1 VSVESLRAALAVT
14 PKNVVEMLVPRAA
27 LVSLLALVDSA
38 SEADRHLEDAK
49 EIIQRTMRDAAL
61 RASTGASEVERAR
74 RERALVREGA
84 QGEYDHPVYVTP
96 EACDMARA
104 RVDLICPAPGPAA
117 HPREASETKPD
128 LAFATLDAIH
138 DALNVLG
145 LMGRVEGTPEGVVV
159 HREVTR
165 IRDLLRDGVEA
176 ATDYQALWHRDVAKG
191 RARIAELEASLA
203 TALAAGRGDAVEAER
218 VKLARIGEA
227 FDSFANEPWA
237 WEPAVFSECG
247 SGDAGQRVLDRVVRG
262 WEALCDAIRG
272 SMPAPSPAVVDA
284 GRKMEVLTPA
294 EQANRDAMHA
304 AIFGP
309 AKEVDLDGYADALA
323 APAVVEASEG
333 KCEVCGWPCA
343 KDAASGCVPGNCSY
357 RPPHGT
363 GEYARIARRR
373 KALAAAAEA
382 LTKLEARGESPEAF
396 LARPASPPA
405 APPLAE
411 SVRDGDAAF
420 WKWVHKALSDAWQL
434 GYDAAM
440 GDGVEPLGAGI
451 ECESDV
457 AFLLH
462 PDQLGPPPSPPAP
475 EVMRVAEAVRDK
487 ALEASGAGRCSCSF
501 ARCGHDEAGGYI
513 REMDLAALVARVA
526 GEKS

>member
-203 TALAAGRGDAVEAER
+203 SALAAGRGDAVEAER

-272 SMPAPSPAVVDA
+272 SAPISQVT
-284 GRKMEVLTPA
+284 TPR
-294 EQANRDAMHA
+294 E
-304 AIFGP
+304 P
-309 AKEVDLDGYADALA
+309 ALA

-411 SVRDGDAAF
+411 SERV
-420 WKWVHKALSDAWQL
+420 KAWARTFTRRIF
-434 GYDAAM
+434 
-440 GDGVEPLGAGI
+440 GAHRTHAPWTNND
-451 ECESDV
+451 ENVLAEV
-457 AFLLH
+457 LRFV
-462 PDQLGPPPSPPAP
+462 GPPPSPPAP
-475 EVMRVAEAVRDK
+475 EVMRARVLRETADAWEREAN
-487 ALEASGAGRCSCSF
+487 AN
-501 ARCGHDEAGGYI
+501 GHECEDGDERRYEWSPRGLRRMA
-513 REMDLAALVARVA
+513 DALVARVA

>member
-203 TALAAGRGDAVEAER
+203 SALAAGRGDAVEAER

-411 SVRDGDAAF
+411 SERV
-420 WKWVHKALSDAWQL
+420 KAWARTFTRRIF
-434 GYDAAM
+434 
-440 GDGVEPLGAGI
+440 GAHRTHAPWTNND
-451 ECESDV
+451 ENVLAEV
-457 AFLLH
+457 LRFV
-462 PDQLGPPPSPPAP
+462 GPPPSPPAP
-475 EVMRVAEAVRDK
+475 EVMRARVLRETADAWEREAN
-487 ALEASGAGRCSCSF
+487 AN
-501 ARCGHDEAGGYI
+501 GHECEDGDERRYEWSPRGLRRMA
-513 REMDLAALVARVA
+513 DALVARVA